1 MNKKIINIDGNG
13 YIVLGTVSVQS
24 GYNPDKLKS
33 MWRLADTVL
42 RNGANHDEL
51 FVCQMVQEAEF
62 EDKK

>member
-1 MNKKIINIDGNG
+1 MKKNIINVDGSG

-42 RNGANHDEL
+42 KNGEE
-51 FVCQMVQEAEF
+51 FYVCMKIIDVEIY
-62 EDKK
+62 DI

>member
-1 MNKKIINIDGNG
+1 MKKNIINIDGSG

-42 RNGANHDEL
+42 RNGEE
-51 FVCQMVQEAEF
+51 FYVCMKIIDVETYAI
-62 EDKK
+62 

>member
-1 MNKKIINIDGNG
+1 MKKNIINVDGNG

-42 RNGANHDEL
+42 RNGEE
-51 FVCQMVQEAEF
+51 FYVCMKIIDVETYAI
-62 EDKK
+62 

>member
-1 MNKKIINIDGNG
+1 MKKNIINVDGSG

-42 RNGANHDEL
+42 GTVKS
-51 FVCQMVQEAEF
+51 FMYV
-62 EDKK
+62 

>member
-1 MNKKIINIDGNG
+1 MKKNIINVDGSG

-42 RNGANHDEL
+42 RNGEE
-51 FVCQMVQEAEF
+51 FYVCMKIIDVETYAI
-62 EDKK
+62 

>member
-1 MNKKIINIDGNG
+1 MKKNIINVDGSG

-42 RNGANHDEL
+42 RNGEE
-51 FVCQMVQEAEF
+51 FYVCMKIIDVETC
-62 EDKK
+62 DI

>member
-42 RNGANHDEL
+42 RNGEE
-51 FVCQMVQEAEF
+51 FYVCMKIIDVETYAI
-62 EDKK
+62 